1 MIHSFHVEDG
11 RVSYRNRWAQT
22 PKFLAERAAHRALY
36 GSWGNPMTTDPSVRG
51 KDSGGV
57 ANTNIVW
64 HAGKLLAV
72 QEAHQP
78 FAIVRTHSRLRAIG
92 ISPAR

>member
-1 MIHSFHVEDG
+1 LRLAIRIITGFLGDGMIHAFHVEDG

-51 KDSGGV
+51 KD
-57 ANTNIVW
+57 
-64 HAGKLLAV
+64 
-72 QEAHQP
+72 
-78 FAIVRTHSRLRAIG
+78 
-92 ISPAR
+92 

>member
-1 MIHSFHVEDG
+1 VRSIATDLIRNLRLAIRIITGFLGDGMIHAFHVEDG

-51 KDSGGV
+51 KD
-57 ANTNIVW
+57 
-64 HAGKLLAV
+64 
-72 QEAHQP
+72 
-78 FAIVRTHSRLRAIG
+78 
-92 ISPAR
+92 